1 MDTIEELIGTYF
13 YKGIY
18 NLSAG
23 EFFFGCFLML

>member
-23 EFFFGCFLML
+23 EFFLGVS